1 MDLNEKYTVK
11 SLYDKVANKTIEE
24 LEGAELTFGGF
35 VRTNRFSGN
44 IGFVSI
50 NDGSC
55 FSNLQVV
62 YTEKDADAI
71 KAKLGASLLCKGKL
85 HVTLQGK
92 QPFELQAVDVKLVGD
107 VDEAYPLQKKKMS
120 YEYLRDLP
128 QWRMKTNTFNA
139 VYRVRSTLAFYIH
152 EYFHKNG
159 YLWIHTPILTAN
171 DCEGEG
177 QTFDVYADVKHP
189 EEYFNKSNV
198 HLTVSG
204 QLHVE
209 PFALT
214 YGKVYTFGPTFRA
227 EKSNTVRHAAEFW
240 MIEPEIA
247 WAHLEDLC
255 NIEED
260 FLKYVVK
267 HTVEDCAQ
275 DMDFFEKWVD
285 KNVKTRVDEFIN
297 KPFTR
302 VKYIDAINILQDA
315 VKNGHKFEV
324 SDIEFGLDL
333 GSEHERYLTEEYFK
347 GPIFLTDYPKEIKAF
362 YMKQNDDGKTVG
374 ATDLL
379 VPFIGELCGGSE
391 READYDKL
399 LNRMNELHMNI
410 PAYQWYLDL
419 RKNGSMPH
427 SGFGLG
433 FERLV
438 MLVTGMSNI
447 RDVLPYPRCYKD
459 MEF

>member
-1 MDLNEKYTVK
+1 MDLKEKYTVND
-11 SLYDKVANKTIEE
+11 LYQKVKDHSIDT
-24 LEGAELTFGGF
+24 LEGAKLTFGGF
-35 VRTNRFSGN
+35 VRSNRFGGAV
-44 IGFVSI
+44 GFVSI

-55 FSNLQVV
+55 FDNLQVV
-62 YTEKDADAI
+62 YGEDFEDAL
-71 KAKLGASLLCKGKL
+71 KAKLGASLLCKGTL
-85 HVTLQGK
+85 HVTPNAK
-92 QPFELQAVDVKLVGD
+92 QPFEIQAEEVTLVGD
-107 VDEAYPLQKKKMS
+107 VKEDYPLQKKKMS
-120 YEYLRDLP
+120 FEYLRDLP
-128 QWRMKTNTFNA
+128 EWRMKTNTFNA
-139 VYRVRSTLAFYIH
+139 VFRVRSTLAYYIH
-152 EYFHKNG
+152 DYFHKNG

-189 EEYFNKSNV
+189 EEYFNKDNV

-247 WAHLEDLC
+247 WAHLSDLC
-255 NIEED
+255 DIEED
-260 FLKYVVK
+260 FLKYVVRN
-267 HTVEDCAQ
+267 TVKDCES
-275 DMDFFEKWVD
+275 DMNFFEKWVD
-285 KNVKTRVDEFIN
+285 KDVKKRLDEFIN
-297 KPFTR
+297 KPFAR
-302 VKYIDAINILQDA
+302 VKYEDAIKILQEA

-324 SDIEFGLDL
+324 SDIHFGLDL

-419 RKNGSMPH
+419 RANGSMPH

>member
-1 MDLNEKYTVK
+1 MELQEKYTVK
-11 SLYDKVANKTIEE
+11 DLYKKLEDNTINE
-24 LEGAELTFGGF
+24 LEGTEVCFGGF
-35 VRTNRFSGN
+35 VRFNRYGGN
-44 IGFVSI
+44 VGFVSI

-55 FSNLQVV
+55 FDNIQIV
-62 YTEKDADAI
+62 YTEKDTDAM
-71 KAKLGASLLCKGKL
+71 KAKLGASLLVEGTL
-85 HVTLQGK
+85 HITPDAK
-92 QPFELQAVDVKLVGD
+92 QPFEIHAEKVELVGD
-107 VDEAYPLQKKKMS
+107 VDDSYPLQKKKMS
-120 YEYLRDLP
+120 FEYLRDLP

-139 VYRVRSTLAFYIH
+139 VNRIRSTLAYYIH

-247 WAHLEDLC
+247 WAHLNDLC
-255 NIEED
+255 DIEED

-267 HTVEDCAQ
+267 NTVKECPH

-285 KNVKTRVDEFIN
+285 KDVKTRVNEFIE
-297 KPFTR
+297 KPFQR
-302 VKYIDAINILQDA
+302 VKYEDAIKILQEA

-324 SDIEFGLDL
+324 NDIEFGLDL
-333 GSEHERYLTEEYFK
+333 GSEHERYLTETYFK
-347 GPIFLTDYPKEIKAF
+347 GPIFLTDYPKDIKAF

-379 VPFIGELCGGSE
+379 VPGIGELCGGSE
-391 READYDKL
+391 READYNKL

-410 PAYQWYLDL
+410 EAYQWYLDL